1 MPKRRGN
8 SEGSIYQAKDG
19 RWRGEVS
26 LGYKPDGKPRRK
38 IVYGLTRAD
47 VSEELKKLLRN
58 QQLGYDLKPARTTL
72 KAFLETWLVEVA
84 TPKLKPATIQSYTW
98 LIRDHISPSIGNKL
112 LESLTPRDVQ
122 ACVNQMLAKDL
133 SPRSA
138 MHALATL
145 RSALG
150 TAAKWQLVHRNTAAL
165 VDAPRIRQYKAQT
178 LSTDQARALVNA
190 TAGNRLSALYTVAL
204 AIGLRLGEALA
215 LSWEDVDLEN
225 RRLQIRRSLQRIGGK
240 LQFIETKSEHSNR
253 SLRLPDVC
261 VSSLLRHAASQSEE
275 RMLAG
280 SKWIETG
287 LCFTSKFGTPLDGP
301 NVTHQFQKLLEV
313 SGLPKMRFHDL
324 RHCAAVLLISQGV
337 HPRTVMEILG
347 HSQIAITMNLYGHT
361 LPELHDEAADKMD
374 ALFSTPTKIS
384 HQTRPTRVI

>member
-8 SEGSIYQAKDG
+8 SEGTIYQGKDG

-38 IVYGLTRAD
+38 ILYGRTRAE
-47 VSEELKKLLRN
+47 VSEDLKKLLRN
-58 QQLGYDLKPARTTL
+58 QQLGYDLRPTRMTL
-72 KAFLETWLVEVA
+72 RAFLETWLVEVA

-112 LESLTPRDVQ
+112 LESLTPRDIQ
-122 ACVNQMLAKDL
+122 MCVNQMLAKDL

-138 MHALATL
+138 MHGLATL

-150 TAAKWQLVHRNTAAL
+150 TALKWQLVHRNAAAL
-165 VDAPRIRQYKAQT
+165 VDAPRFKRYKPQT
-178 LSTDQARALVNA
+178 LTTDQARELVKA
-190 TAGNRLSALYTVAL
+190 TVGNRLSALYTVAL
-204 AIGLRLGEALA
+204 AVGLRLGEALA
-215 LSWEDVDLEN
+215 LSWEDVDLEK
-225 RRLQIRRSLQRIGGK
+225 RSLRVRRSLQRIRGK

-261 VSSLLRHAASQSEE
+261 VSSLVRHAAAQSEE

-280 SKWIETG
+280 SKWIESG
-287 LCFTSKFGTPLDGP
+287 LCFTSRFGTPLDGP
-301 NVTHQFQKLLEV
+301 NVTHQFQRLLKL
-313 SGLPKMRFHDL
+313 SCLPKMRFHDL

-361 LPELHDEAADKMD
+361 LPELHDDAAAKMD
-374 ALFSTPTKIS
+374 VLFSTPTKIS
-384 HQTRPTRVI
+384 HQVALTRVI